1 MRSYIKNIKRKFAM
15 KKSEF
20 FGIIVSAVLVIMLY
34 LNIGNYYAEVM
45 EASIKAHYQSENQII
60 DEILIVGRDYSLV
73 PSSIGPAEK
82 MIVKFL
88 WPFFLLFSLVTWI
101 LWIIFGGGLTVFIGI
116 ELVCFF
122 FVILLGILIY
132 LIFRKRKK

>member
-1 MRSYIKNIKRKFAM
+1 M

-20 FGIIVSAVLVIMLY
+20 FGIIVSAILVIILY
-34 LNIGNYYAEVM
+34 LNIGNYYVEVINNVVNNGAYLGN
-45 EASIKAHYQSENQII
+45 EV
-60 DEILIVGRDYSLV
+60 DEILIVGKDYSLA
-73 PSSIGPAEK
+73 PSSIDFVGKALTIGFWPL
-82 MIVKFL
+82 FL
-88 WPFFLLFSLVTWI
+88 ICSLITWI